1 MQAQANAEEPNFQA
15 RTENGDLKFFLGDHS
30 THAGNFVFHSDV
42 GGTLSKPCM
51 WPINQ
56 FKAIMDLVGD
66 KKVRISDSGV
76 AEIVVDSGLAVYT
89 YLIPANV
96 K

>member
-1 MQAQANAEEPNFQA
+1 M
-15 RTENGDLKFFLGDHS
+15 DHS
-30 THAGNFVFHSDV
+30 DPNVASFHF
-42 GGTLSKPCM
+42 
-51 WPINQ
+51 INQ